1 MSDSPGASSRS
12 GAGIS
17 AFARGHALLLASL
30 LLFAAAYAV
39 IRNDAAP
46 FAVIVAAQILLFL
59 SLISLIGIGADWLV
73 ESATRIADAL
83 GMSQLMIGLTVVAF
97 GTSAPEGAVSLVA
110 GFQGNG
116 DITIANVV
124 GSNIFNLCFIL
135 GGMALISSS
144 GLPVRRELVYRDTP
158 VLLLATGLLFLF
170 VGGGGLFASAYGG
183 GFGFAG
189 FRMLNL
195 RLEFGEGIVLLLVL
209 VAYLA
214 YMYRARGKDA
224 RSSQFTHSW
233 STSPVRQKAR
243 KGSAGESQPRPVAEE
258 GSRQLLRDFGI
269 FLVGLFLVVGGC
281 DFLVGHAEAVE
292 GGYKGLGAVWFAKQL
307 AIPDYVIGVTIV
319 AAGTSTPEF
328 VVSFMAAMRGRFDM
342 TIGNLIGSDIFN
354 MLGVV
359 GIAGTILQQPLAP
372 PVTVAPAVTGSL
384 LALSALVA
392 VTWLFMWRG
401 NRISRW
407 EGAILVCIGIGR
419 WTMDFIFQQSPA
431 P

>member
-1 MSDSPGASSRS
+1 V
-12 GAGIS
+12 
-17 AFARGHALLLASL
+17 LLLASL
-30 LLFAAAYAV
+30 LLFAVTYAV
-39 IRNDAAP
+39 IRNDTGP

-59 SLISLIGIGADWLV
+59 SLIALIGIGADWLV

-83 GMSQLMIGLTVVAF
+83 GVSQLMIGLTVVAF

-135 GGMALISSS
+135 GGMALISSQ
-144 GLPVRRELVYRDTP
+144 GLPVRRELVQRDTP

-170 VGGGGLFASAYGG
+170 VGGLPLVGPGFEE
-183 GFGFAG
+183 GFGFPG
-189 FRMLNL
+189 FRVLNL

-209 VAYLA
+209 VTYLSFL
-214 YMYRARGKDA
+214 YRARSKDA
-224 RSSQFTHSW
+224 RSSQFTHHW
-233 STSPVRQKAR
+233 SISPVRKKAR
-243 KGSAGESQPRPVAEE
+243 KDGAGESRPLPVAEE
-258 GSRQLLRDFGI
+258 GSGYFLREVPMFLL
-269 FLVGLFLVVGGC
+269 GLFLVVEGC

-307 AIPDYVIGVTIV
+307 AVPDYVIGVTIV

-328 VVSFMAAMRGRFDM
+328 VVSFMAALRGRFDM

-359 GIAGTILQQPLAP
+359 GIAGVILQQPLAP
-372 PVTVAPAVTGSL
+372 PVTVAPSVTGSL

-392 VTWLFMWRG
+392 VTWFFMRSG
-401 NRISRW
+401 NRILRW

-419 WTMDFIFQQSPA
+419 WTMDFLVQQPPA